1 MALPPPRPPCL
12 LAAEADEG
20 TGEGEG
26 LPAGGAG
33 AGGGG
38 PGMVPPAAPS
48 PAGAPEAAGTE
59 QRSPGEGKRQA
70 GGTWSHLPGRW
81 GEGWPAYSEGA
92 NGEPT
97 TDPSPFPQQEEGGR
111 TQLSHLFPQVQELN
125 QCLWQLLSLSAKVRS
140 PGQWGWGG
148 ISNSQASDSV
158 LEAVTSTLKKYPF
171 DFRGARILSGEDEGL
186 FGWVTAN
193 YLLENFVKYG
203 WIGRW
208 IRPKKSTVGAMDLGG
223 ASTQITFETTGAI
236 ESPSNQVTLK
246 LYGQHYKV
254 YTHSFLCYGMNEIHN
269 RLTSKILKVPVMTQ
283 RGRSF
288 PMESIYGSPCTRTER
303 PPNYF
308 PMAMVNMSGSG
319 DPAQCLAH
327 AESLFRFTD
336 CPYSSCSFDGVFQPP
351 VQGNFIA
358 FSSFFYTVDFLRSV
372 MKRQVATPKDLKEGA
387 EAVCNTPWSELLRKE
402 PNLEHYLQN
411 YCSMATFVSLLLT
424 RGYSFSN
431 TTFPSIAFQQKA
443 GDTTIGWA
451 LGYMLNLTNM
461 IPAEEPSFRKSTSFG
476 PWVGLILLFVAV
488 LLGSLV
494 SIFCLMKSSKGRGAV

>member
-1 MALPPPRPPCL
+1 MLMALPPPRPPCL

-59 QRSPGEGKRQA
+59 QRVNPRPSS
-70 GGTWSHLPGRW
+70 SHKAFHYLC
-81 GEGWPAYSEGA
+81 
-92 NGEPT
+92 
-97 TDPSPFPQQEEGGR
+97 
-111 TQLSHLFPQVQELN
+111 V
-125 QCLWQLLSLSAKVRS
+125 CLCS
-140 PGQWGWGG
+140 

-269 RLTSKILKVPVMTQ
+269 RAYALRLDNPCWPQGFK
-283 RGRSF
+283 RSF

-494 SIFCLMKSSKGRGAV
+494 RERKSSKLPSALSLR